1 MPALLVAG
9 LTVNPWLFAMGA
21 PWWVPALLAAP
32 APAGGCE
39 PRRAAGRHE
48 PGAPSSPTLLREA
61 A

>member
-1 MPALLVAG
+1 
-9 LTVNPWLFAMGA
+9 MGA

-32 APAGGCE
+32 APAGGRE

-48 PGAPSSPTLLREA
+48 PAAPSSPTLSSEA